1 MGVHKDKRA
10 GSWIARSKMVNGKR
24 KYLGAFKSEADA
36 ENAVAIYEL
45 TKLTTSNFAP
55 LHRVETPFELPKKRG
70 FFARLFRRA

>member
-1 MGVHKDKRA
+1 MSVYYAKEKKR
-10 GSWIARSKMVNGKR
+10 WIARSKMVNGKR
-24 KYLGAFKSEADA
+24 TYLGAFKSEADA

-55 LHRVETPFELPKKRG
+55 LHQVETPFELPKKQG

>member
-1 MGVHKDKRA
+1 MGAHYDKSKKR
-10 GSWIARSKMVNGKR
+10 WIARSKMVNGKR

-55 LHRVETPFELPKKRG
+55 LHQVETPFELPKKQG